1 MWGMRVQSDYE
12 RIASFF
18 GILSDW
24 KDGVPRASYR
34 GVVRPP
40 ATSEMSRPCKAWAGS
55 FCYPVHVQ
63 LWRSLLSVPWLS

>member
-1 MWGMRVQSDYE
+1 MRGLRAQSDFE

-34 GVVRPP
+34 GVVRP
-40 ATSEMSRPCKAWAGS
+40 G
-55 FCYPVHVQ
+55 H
-63 LWRSLLSVPWLS
+63 L